1 MMSSCVLLSTKKCN
15 ALNYVSKDNNFE
27 ASEVSSLHN
36 IHYIY
41 IFDIIN
47 VPSSG
52 SFAGVGMNLLLPH
65 SLIDVSML
73 FGVVR
78 MVIMT
83 QR

>member
-1 MMSSCVLLSTKKCN
+1 MLLSTKKCN
-15 ALNYVSKDNNFE
+15 ALNYVTKDSNFE
-27 ASEVSSLHN
+27 ASEVSSQHN

-47 VPSSG
+47 VPSIG
-52 SFAGVGMNLLLPH
+52 SFAGVHMNSSLPH
-65 SLIDVSML
+65 SLTVVSML

>member
-1 MMSSCVLLSTKKCN
+1 MTKD
-15 ALNYVSKDNNFE
+15 SNFE
-27 ASEVSSLHN
+27 ASEVSSHHN
-36 IHYIY
+36 IQYIY

-47 VPSSG
+47 VPSIG
-52 SFAGVGMNLLLPH
+52 SFAGVGMNSSLPP